1 MASNHGAAGNGPLND
16 QILANRQKTWD
27 GVGRLLF
34 WGTIYA
40 LALAALTVMFT
51 VGGASVGKLAFA
63 IIVIIAGL
71 GIVTWRLLS
80 K

>member
-1 MASNHGAAGNGPLND
+1 MASNHGSLND

-40 LALAALTVMFT
+40 LVLTALTVMFT
-51 VGGASVGKLAFA
+51 LGGASVGKIIFA
-63 IIVIIAGL
+63 VIVVLAGL

>member
-1 MASNHGAAGNGPLND
+1 MSMTSTNGSLND
-16 QILANRQKTWD
+16 QILASRQQTWN

-40 LALAALTVMFT
+40 LVLTALTVMFA
-51 VGGASVGKLAFA
+51 VGGASAGKIVFA
-63 IIVIIAGL
+63 IVVILAGL
-71 GIVTWRLLS
+71 GIITWRLSS

>member
-1 MASNHGAAGNGPLND
+1 MASNHGSLND

-27 GVGRLLF
+27 GVGKLLF

-40 LALAALTVMFT
+40 LVLTALTVMFAI
-51 VGGASVGKLAFA
+51 GGATTGKVVFA
-63 IIVIIAGL
+63 MIVVLAGL

>member
-1 MASNHGAAGNGPLND
+1 MANPSGSLND
-16 QILANRQKTWD
+16 QILANRQQTWN

-40 LALAALTVMFT
+40 LVLALITTLHVIN
-51 VGGASVGKLAFA
+51 GPSVGLSIFSVIA
-63 IIVIIAGL
+63 IIGGFITVVVAAS
-71 GIVTWRLLS
+71 R